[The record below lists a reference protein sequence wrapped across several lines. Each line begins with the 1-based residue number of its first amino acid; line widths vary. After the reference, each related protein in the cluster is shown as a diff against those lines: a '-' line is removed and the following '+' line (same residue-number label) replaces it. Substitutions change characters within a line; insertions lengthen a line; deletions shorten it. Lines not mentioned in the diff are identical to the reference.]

1 MLIVWQVQQVALV
14 EKLITGKLVKQ
25 AFIDQVLTEPIKQD
39 SSGQCCAQP
48 VTVEVD
54 INRLWEEKKIIGSG
68 SWSKSVQ

>member
-1 MLIVWQVQQVALV
+1 MALV

-25 AFIDQVLTEPIKQD
+25 AFIDQVLTEPFKQD

-54 INRLWEEKKIIGSG
+54 INRLWEEKK
-68 SWSKSVQ
+68 